1 MSAHKNIA
9 YFLIQMPVL
18 INRNFFFLEKYDY
31 LKVYVDSNLNTFKD
45 NKIFRFN
52 LFQFVFKYS
61 FLKLRAKQKT
71 FKECKSN
78 NTNPNRIISQE
89 VMMIQN
95 LKNKNRKELFIRV
108 STSATRE
115 EKVQEVE

>member
-18 INRNFFFLEKYDY
+18 INRNFIFLEKYDY

-61 FLKLRAKQKT
+61 FLKLRVKQINIQRMQKQQYKSKQNYKSRGNDDSKP
-71 FKECKSN
+71 KE
-78 NTNPNRIISQE
+78 
-89 VMMIQN
+89 
-95 LKNKNRKELFIRV
+95 
-108 STSATRE
+108 
-115 EKVQEVE
+115 